1 MNTVKTWDTRNCNKN
16 EKEGT
21 VAVLISKPK
30 KLKGHGYKELL
41 ESLAKKAKGSDLS
54 IQKKNKLSQI
64 EVNVTEPNGSNE
76 DETTNADSSFSH
88 SQQERV
94 DFLLRRVRY
103 SGHAESSNRSN
114 HATQTKKRKNN
125 ISESQCNLDIS
136 KLKEKLARCVAYECK
151 STTTNFVEYWVPVRL
166 SNIQTEQ
173 YCGSLFSN
181 ARVLCSCSKHDS
193 TKILHDILVSTRKC
207 CDHPYLVDWSLRTS
221 LIQGIPEPEQLDA
234 EIKLSNKLLLLHK
247 ILLEIRKRGLRVL
260 ILYQSLGALDRFLLE
275 IFWMTLFMK
284 NLAQIL
290 LCALVEG
297 CLLQKRAAL
306 NTFNDKGS
314 GKFVCL
320 METRACLP
328 SIKLASIDT
337 VIFFN
342 SDWNPMND
350 LRALH
355 KINLDSQFEQVKVFR
370 LYSSCTVE
378 EKVLILTKQGM
389 TPEGNIINIRQSTCH
404 GLLTWGA
411 SYLFKKLDEFHNF
424 ITPDTHSF
432 ISYGE
437 SFVEDVF
444 LELSTLLPN
453 NDKSK
458 ICSNN
463 SFILEVQQIGAE
475 EMIVKEPP
483 YVFWIKLLEGRNPRW
498 KYFSSQSPRTR
509 KSVQHVDEL
518 LEAFA
523 GAETASKKCRTE
535 AKSNVCQIPGVI
547 RRRTRSKLQNRD
559 KERKLSGGKTHDPV
573 NHKVKYISEESDRRE
588 KLTSWVNQHSKAAAL
603 TKRHTPVLGNTSS
616 TEPHS
621 LLPTNEYDHVPSS
634 ATIQNDHTNGTTAPS
649 FQTQAATRPLI
660 EDSIRP
666 LESSVQHSMGEV
678 PLQTASI
685 ASHMTEDRREPSA
698 ISQASVSLTS
708 LNCQPTEASQVT
720 HSEALQSV
728 CKALLIELEGLQKQ
742 KTELLKLH
750 EEMNAEMAF
759 VEEKKVLE
767 TRYNKVYINKSLAE
781 AVMQRDNYK
790 NATLSRVTTSCL
802 MEEIYQLIFQRLGSS
817 TVTRPEQVAANP
829 PISSLPGCS
838 VVQELNQASASE
850 RIASRSNQSCVN
862 SCVTVPLPVTS
873 SEVAS
878 SQPAVRQSFK
888 ITNQASVTAIPG
900 QPLASPCTA
909 DPQLMSS
916 AELNCSLPVQQT
928 SGITPRHKVY
938 SESRLETGS
947 LSIPPVHQGMIQSLA
962 VKPTNAET
970 ILAPRHAWASQGL
983 PGSSMNLTSLV
994 QLPQASVGVSTSP
1007 LRPMPNYP
1015 SLSQEIFKRL

>member
-136 KLKEKLARCVAYECK
+136 KLKEKLARC
-151 STTTNFVEYWVPVRL
+151 YWVPVRL

-260 ILYQSLGALDRFLLE
+260 ILYQSLGGSGPISTGDILDDIIHEKFGTDSFVR
-275 IFWMTLFMK
+275 IGGGISPSK
-284 NLAQIL
+284 
-290 LCALVEG
+290 
-297 CLLQKRAAL
+297 KRAAL

-370 LYSSCTVE
+370 LYSSYTVE

-463 SFILEVQQIGAE
+463 SFILEVQQIGGIYPRNISLLGEVEYPLMDNFSLAE

-559 KERKLSGGKTHDPV
+559 KERKLS
-573 NHKVKYISEESDRRE
+573 
-588 KLTSWVNQHSKAAAL
+588 AAL

-750 EEMNAEMAF
+750 EEMYDMLLQNAEMAF

-790 NATLSRVTTSCL
+790 NATLSRGLLTCNFLKLQWVFQLVHSGQCLTTHHFLRKSSSGY
-802 MEEIYQLIFQRLGSS
+802 EIRAPAPHLRHM
-817 TVTRPEQVAANP
+817 RH
-829 PISSLPGCS
+829 
-838 VVQELNQASASE
+838 
-850 RIASRSNQSCVN
+850 
-862 SCVTVPLPVTS
+862 PLPITAPKLS
-873 SEVAS
+873 S
-878 SQPAVRQSFK
+878 
-888 ITNQASVTAIPG
+888 PG
-900 QPLASPCTA
+900 GWCRNNFSP
-909 DPQLMSS
+909 
-916 AELNCSLPVQQT
+916 V
-928 SGITPRHKVY
+928 
-938 SESRLETGS
+938 
-947 LSIPPVHQGMIQSLA
+947 SIPPLTYNVQTRQSPVLISCSSSSPA
-962 VKPTNAET
+962 
-970 ILAPRHAWASQGL
+970 GL
-983 PGSSMNLTSLV
+983 P
-994 QLPQASVGVSTSP
+994 
-1007 LRPMPNYP
+1007 LREY
-1015 SLSQEIFKRL
+1015 

>member
-21 VAVLISKPK
+21 VAVQISKPK

-114 HATQTKKRKNN
+114 YATQTKKRKNN

-136 KLKEKLARCVAYECK
+136 KQKEKLAHCVAFECK

-260 ILYQSLGALDRFLLE
+260 ILYQSLGGSGPISTGDILDDIIHEKFGTDSFVR
-275 IFWMTLFMK
+275 IGGGISPSK
-284 NLAQIL
+284 
-290 LCALVEG
+290 
-297 CLLQKRAAL
+297 KRAAL

-370 LYSSCTVE
+370 LYSSYTVE

-463 SFILEVQQIGAE
+463 SFILEVQQIGGIYPRNISLLGEVEYPLMDNFSLAE

-559 KERKLSGGKTHDPV
+559 KERKLSGGKTHNPV
-573 NHKVKYISEESDRRE
+573 NHKVKCISEESDRRE

-750 EEMNAEMAF
+750 EEMKLQTKMACEKEIDQIRKKYDMLLQNAEMAF

-790 NATLSRVTTSCL
+790 NATLSRGNLQAGYEIRAPAPHLRHMRHPVPITAPKLSSPGGWCRNNFFTSQHSAL
-802 MEEIYQLIFQRLGSS
+802 TY
-817 TVTRPEQVAANP
+817 N
-829 PISSLPGCS
+829 
-838 VVQELNQASASE
+838 VQ
-850 RIASRSNQSCVN
+850 
-862 SCVTVPLPVTS
+862 T
-873 SEVAS
+873 
-878 SQPAVRQSFK
+878 RQSRVL
-888 ITNQASVTAIPG
+888 ISCSSS
-900 QPLASPCTA
+900 SPA
-909 DPQLMSS
+909 
-916 AELNCSLPVQQT
+916 
-928 SGITPRHKVY
+928 
-938 SESRLETGS
+938 
-947 LSIPPVHQGMIQSLA
+947 
-962 VKPTNAET
+962 
-970 ILAPRHAWASQGL
+970 GL
-983 PGSSMNLTSLV
+983 P
-994 QLPQASVGVSTSP
+994 
-1007 LRPMPNYP
+1007 LREY
-1015 SLSQEIFKRL
+1015 